1 MTREATR
8 TRSPCVVAP
17 VGEPFGEALAAGLR
31 ALVSPYGVMSEVLPG
46 APVRGLG
53 RLSLAS
59 ARIGGAPGVERPDEF
74 RGAGRSLH
82 GPDQAALTAIAE
94 GAERYAGADFPGER
108 EVWATAAELDGRVLD
123 MSALPRCSPRE
134 YDSGRCPVTP
144 YDPGQRIRWTE
155 GLDLATVEPIWVP
168 AVMGRHGMRRL
179 SDAERFWNRISTGYA
194 VHSDPVEAIVRGIA
208 EVCERDAAAITWLQ
222 MPPLR
227 RITFDAPTD
236 ALSTLLE
243 YSDRHF
249 MDTYFFDATT
259 DMGVPTVYSLQ
270 TSEYDEA
277 CRQVVGCA
285 TGRDLPE
292 AAAKA
297 LLESIPARALFHR
310 DDPGSF
316 GLVMAGAELMG
327 KAEQRQSFDFLLGGH
342 GGTERHSPADGPA
355 LPSDS
360 TAALE
365 RLLRVLGGRGMQAV
379 AVDRTT
385 QELRLAGL
393 TAVCVVIPALQP
405 LTFHPYGQYRAHPR
419 LYDAPAH
426 MGFPVRREEELNP
439 WPQPFL

>member
-1 MTREATR
+1 MTRGAAR
-8 TRSPCVVAP
+8 TRSAGVVSPA
-17 VGEPFGEALAAGLR
+17 GAPFGDALAAGLR

-46 APVRGLG
+46 APVRGLR

-74 RGAGRSLH
+74 RGAGRSLD
-82 GPDQAALTAIAE
+82 GPEQAALTAIAE

-123 MSALPRCSPRE
+123 MSALPKCSPRE
-134 YDSGRCPVTP
+134 YSGGRCPVTL
-144 YDPGQRIRWTE
+144 YDPHQRIRWTQ
-155 GLDLATVEPIWVP
+155 GLDLATTEPMWVP
-168 AVMGRHGMRRL
+168 AVMARHGIRRL
-179 SDAERFWNRISTGYA
+179 AGAEGFWNRISTGYA

-222 MPPLR
+222 MLPLR
-227 RITFDAPTD
+227 RITFDTPTD
-236 ALSTLLE
+236 DLSTLIE

-259 DMGVPTVYSLQ
+259 DMGVPTVYCVQ

-277 CRQVVGCA
+277 CRQIVGCA

-292 AAAKA
+292 AAAKT
-297 LLESIPARALFHR
+297 LLETIPARALFHR
-310 DDPGSF
+310 EDPGSF
-316 GLVMAGAELMG
+316 GLIMAGAELMG
-327 KAEQRQSFDFLLGGH
+327 KARRRQSFDFLLGGH
-342 GGTERHSPADGPA
+342 GDTRRQSPPGQPT
-355 LPSDS
+355 LPTDS
-360 TAALE
+360 TAALQQ
-365 RLLRVLGGRGMQAV
+365 LLRALGGRGMQAV

-385 QELRLAGL
+385 RELELAGL

-405 LTFHPYGQYRAHPR
+405 LTFHRYGQYRAHPR

-426 MGFPVRREEELNP
+426 MGHSVRREEELNP